1 MSIDTWMAEFYP
13 TFPESASDIH
23 EAIDHCLHKWKG
35 MLPENADRH
44 GIMHVDEDRGIID
57 SEDRYFAMDNTS
69 CALCIRMNDRCDDC
83 PLSIVIGRPCYNA
96 GAPYDV
102 WRNTGNA
109 RPLVRALIDAKRLF
123 KRIKR
128 IEDAEAKDIQRS
140 SPLAMPTW
148 CKTTKYI

>member
-1 MSIDTWMAEFYP
+1 MSVYTWKEEFYP
-13 TFPESASDIH
+13 TYPESASDIH
-23 EAIDHCLHKWKG
+23 EAIYHCLHKWKG
-35 MLPENADRH
+35 MLPENSDRH
-44 GIMHVDEDRGIID
+44 GIMHINGDHDILD
-57 SEDRYFAMDNTS
+57 KDDHFFAMDNTS
-69 CALCIRMNDRCDDC
+69 CALCIMMNDVYHNC
-83 PLSIVIGRPCYNA
+83 PLSIVGNQPCYCT

-102 WRNTGNA
+102 WHDTGDA

-128 IEDAEAKDIQRS
+128 KEDAEAKDIQRN